1 MRLENKVS
9 LVTGVDSEIG
19 GAIAE
24 ALAREGSKVAGCY
37 KASEQAQET
46 LRSIEALGG
55 NCRLLAGEVSRPEDA
70 ESIVKNTVGQ
80 YGRIDI
86 LVNYGAARR
95 VVGSVMDISEKDFD
109 EEMTADLKGLITLSR
124 AAIPVMA
131 NGGGGAIVNLSSIAG
146 SGVKGR
152 ALRSASKAAMNALTV
167 AMASDHGHQNIRVNA
182 VLVGPTLTAPIRQ
195 RPEQLKQLQEDAVL
209 KRLHTPEDVG
219 AAVLFLT
226 SQDARNITG
235 VLLPLDAG
243 RSLPAY

>member
-1 MRLENKVS
+1 MRLQQTVS
-9 LVTGVDSEIG
+9 LVTGFDSETG
-19 GAIAE
+19 RAIAV
-24 ALAREGSKVAGCY
+24 ALAQEGSKVAGCCKSPDQGQESLREVE
-37 KASEQAQET
+37 KA
-46 LRSIEALGG
+46 G
-55 NCRLLAGEVSRPEDA
+55 GEVIVVTGDVSDTAAA
-70 ESIVKNTVGQ
+70 ESIVKSTVDRF
-80 YGRIDI
+80 GRLDI

-95 VVGSVMDISEKDFD
+95 IVGSVMDVTEKDFE
-109 EEMTADLKGLITLSR
+109 EEMRVDLRGLMVLSR

-152 ALRSASKAAMNALTV
+152 ALRSASKAAVNAITV

-182 VLVGPTLTAPIRQ
+182 VLVGPTLTAQIRQ

-219 AAVLFLT
+219 AAVLFLV
-226 SQDARNITG
+226 SEDARNITG

-243 RSLPAY
+243 RSLPTY